1 MTGEFQGIPSGNAFV
16 IRRSYIVSCKSKVFI
31 AVVKQPNN
39 SVLGISVRRFLKT
52 KDKLKGRQKL
62 KKVVL

>member
-39 SVLGISVRRFLKT
+39 SVLGISVRRFERRKIN
-52 KDKLKGRQKL
+52 
-62 KKVVL
+62 